1 MHRHRHVTAG
11 ALQVLAWNG
20 CFQAMYAKDQLG
32 QNRNR
37 GSKVD
42 VFLQKQRDGAKMR
55 VRK

>member
-11 ALQVLAWNG
+11 ALQVLAWNEG
-20 CFQAMYAKDQLG
+20 FQAMYAKDQLG

-42 VFLQKQRDGAKMR
+42 TCSCKSSEMEQRCA
-55 VRK
+55 

>member
-11 ALQVLAWNG
+11 ALQVLAWNEG
-20 CFQAMYAKDQLG
+20 FQAMYAKDQLG

>member
-1 MHRHRHVTAG
+1 MHKHRHVAAG
-11 ALQVLAWNG
+11 VLQVLAWNV
-20 CFQAMYAKDQLG
+20 CFQAMYAKDQLE